1 MPTTQPVPAPAGAP
15 AAVPTQRRARRSRAL
30 QPVPAQPVFPAE
42 LDVEPG
48 QAFHDWTPWSS
59 AMAANA

>member
-1 MPTTQPVPAPAGAP
+1 MPAAQPVPA
-15 AAVPTQRRARRSRAL
+15 AVPAQPRARRSRAL
-30 QPVPAQPVFPAE
+30 QPVTSPPASTPEQE
-42 LDVEPG
+42 VEPG